1 MLETEAVKDVDE
13 QKRVNEK
20 LTEETIEHLK
30 KMETALNNIVDPAVK
45 EYLQLWKV
53 KHDADMRFLCQ
64 SINHT
69 TLSLGKKI
77 RVLAETTVVKE
88 EVISQQE
95 ATPPA

>member
-1 MLETEAVKDVDE
+1 MDHTGLS
-13 QKRVNEK
+13 
-20 LTEETIEHLK
+20 EETAEFLK

-64 SINHT
+64 SLNHT
-69 TLSLGKKI
+69 TLSLGKRI
-77 RVLAETTVVKE
+77 RVLADTTVVKE

-95 ATPPA
+95 VAASPA

>member
-53 KHDADMRFLCQ
+53 KHDADIRFLCQ

-69 TLSLGKKI
+69 TLSLGKRI
-77 RVLAETTVVKE
+77 RVLEM
-88 EVISQQE
+88 
-95 ATPPA
+95 

>member
-69 TLSLGKKI
+69 TLSLGKRI
-77 RVLAETTVVKE
+77 RVLEM
-88 EVISQQE
+88 
-95 ATPPA
+95 